1 MSKMSER
8 NANPVGNL
16 NTHTLSLSFSL
27 SLSLSLSLTFYLFLF
42 TPLTHTLKHKKSE
55 IDIFYALK
63 CHLSLSRTSLLEEKK
78 YFFVRFLT

>member
-16 NTHTLSLSFSL
+16 NTHTQT
-27 SLSLSLSLTFYLFLF
+27 LSLSLSLTFYLFLF

-78 YFFVRFLT
+78 SFLFTF